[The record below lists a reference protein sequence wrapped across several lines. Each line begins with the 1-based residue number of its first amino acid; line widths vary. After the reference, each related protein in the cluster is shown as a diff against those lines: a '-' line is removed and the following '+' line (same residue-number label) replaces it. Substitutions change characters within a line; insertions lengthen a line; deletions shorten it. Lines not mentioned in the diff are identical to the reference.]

1 MRLLALILGNPI
13 VGSRQALPGHR
24 AGTDLTLTI
33 RGLASKGDWSLWVG
47 PRLKGEEAEARE
59 GVQKTLGK
67 GKGL

>member
-1 MRLLALILGNPI
+1 MWAADKLFLGTE
-13 VGSRQALPGHR
+13 QE
-24 AGTDLTLTI
+24 DLTLTI